1 MKLGDW
7 LLAKGRIT
15 QEQLSRALQDQT
27 FFGGRLGHS
36 LIKLGYVPED
46 ALGEYLSDMSG
57 IRYAPASR
65 LDGVPPEVIATVPGR
80 LAAQYRIIPI
90 AIEGRRLHLAMR
102 DPKDLIALDE
112 IAFLTGL
119 AIEPYVATEFR
130 IVRALERYYQITVG
144 PKTIPVTSGPPD
156 LKAPPPPK
164 PPARTPG
171 PEIGLDGYPLDADS
185 SDLDQPFLGSR
196 GAARP
201 ASEAPEEPLPTSL
214 EEWRIAREEIP
225 DRLPEIVPP
234 PAAPPAQSR
243 PSVPPPPPPPPA
255 GAAVSTQRV
264 ATLRAVPIPA
274 PAAPHSMEGLSERLR
289 AAETRDE
296 IFDALLD
303 YTAARFRRSALFVV
317 QQDRVLGWSGRGE
330 GISGG
335 RIRNVAV
342 PLTRPSLFVF
352 FRDGGHY
359 YYGPVPDLPANAR
372 FYLDMG
378 CPPPARVLLMPL
390 MIKDRPSVI
399 LYADNGSD
407 GSGAPEIGQF
417 RRVLRKAGLALEIL
431 ILKNKIMML

>member
-1 MKLGDW
+1 VKLGDW
-7 LLAKGRIT
+7 LLGKGRIT
-15 QEQLSRALQDQT
+15 PEQLSRALQDQT

-36 LIKLGYVPED
+36 LIKLGYIPED

-57 IRYAPASR
+57 IRYAPAQR
-65 LDGVPPEVIATVPGR
+65 LDGIPPEVLATVPAR
-80 LAAQYRIIPI
+80 LAGQYRIIPI
-90 AIEGRRLHLAMR
+90 SIEGRRLHLAMR

-144 PKTIPVTSGPPD
+144 PKTIPVTPGPPEIKSP
-156 LKAPPPPK
+156 LPPRTAARAP
-164 PPARTPG
+164 A
-171 PEIGLDGYPLDADS
+171 PEMGLDGFPLDADP

-196 GAARP
+196 GGARP
-201 ASEAPEEPLPTSL
+201 APRGPEEPLPASL
-214 EEWRIAREEIP
+214 EEWRMAREEIP
-225 DRLPEIVPP
+225 ERLPEVVPP
-234 PAAPPAQSR
+234 KAASQAQARPAS
-243 PSVPPPPPPPPA
+243 PPPPPPA
-255 GAAVSTQRV
+255 AEPAVSTQRV
-264 ATLRAVPIPA
+264 AALRAVPAPA
-274 PAAPHSMEGLSERLR
+274 AAAPHSMAALSERLR

-296 IFDALLD
+296 IFDAILD
-303 YTAARFRRSALFVV
+303 YTAARFRRCALFVV

-335 RIRNVAV
+335 RIRNVSV

-390 MIKDRPSVI
+390 MIKDRPSVV
-399 LYADNGSD
+399 LYADNGAD

-417 RRVLRKAGLALEIL
+417 RRALRKAGLALEIL